1 MRRWLLPITLVCLI
15 SGLALGFQ
23 LKVLKDITST
33 NPSQK
38 NANLV
43 QIITDLEREI
53 KSQEDQIEKIRQ
65 ELGTLQ
71 AQESRGKIIE
81 LQEQLKN
88 TQTMAG
94 LTPVSGKGI
103 IITLDDNKA
112 GLQANPHDD
121 PNRYI
126 IHYENILGIVSE
138 LKAAGAEA
146 VSVNQQ
152 RLITTSEIRC
162 VGNVILVNTTRLAPP
177 FVIQAIGS
185 PKLLAEMVTSPSRE
199 YEILR
204 SANFPVSIKESDEV
218 IIPAYKGELPFT
230 YSQSVKEG

>member
-1 MRRWLLPITLVCLI
+1 MRQWLLPITLVCLI
-15 SGLALGFQ
+15 SGFALGFQ
-23 LKVLKDITST
+23 LKMLQDVTST

-38 NANLV
+38 NSNLV
-43 QIITDLEREI
+43 TIITDLEREI

-65 ELGTLQ
+65 EMGTLQ
-71 AQESRGKIIE
+71 AQESRGKIIK

-88 TQTMAG
+88 AQIMAG

-103 IITLDDNKA
+103 IITLDDNRE

-121 PNRYI
+121 PNKYI
-126 IHYENILGIVSE
+126 IHYENILSIVSE

-185 PKLLAEMVTSPSRE
+185 PKLLVEMVTSRE

-204 SANFPVSIKESDEV
+204 SSKFPVSIKESDEV

-230 YSQSVKEG
+230 YSQSTKEG